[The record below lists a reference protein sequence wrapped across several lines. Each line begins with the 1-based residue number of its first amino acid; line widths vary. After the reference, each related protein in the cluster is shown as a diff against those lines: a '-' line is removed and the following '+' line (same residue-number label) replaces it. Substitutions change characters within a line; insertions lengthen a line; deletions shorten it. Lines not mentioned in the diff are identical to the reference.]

1 MSIVENSIDRKRIG
15 KDDWYM
21 EIAKAISMRST
32 CIRAR
37 SGSVI
42 IKNDVIVS
50 TGYSGSSR
58 GELNCCDIGICER
71 DRLGIRPGERYEIC
85 RSVHSE
91 ANAIINAARSGTSVI
106 DGDMY
111 LYFERLDGQ
120 KTKHGG
126 PCLMCSRII
135 RNAGIKKFV
144 IREIV

>member
-1 MSIVENSIDRKRIG
+1 
-15 KDDWYM
+15 M

-37 SGSVI
+37 AGSVI

-50 TGYSGSSR
+50 TGYCGSSR
-58 GELNCCDIGICER
+58 GEPNCCDIGMCER

-85 RSVHSE
+85 QSVHSE
-91 ANAIINAARSGTSVI
+91 ANAIINAARSGISVL

-120 KTKHGG
+120 KVKHGG
-126 PCLMCSRII
+126 PCLMCSKMLK
-135 RNAGIKKFV
+135 NAGIKKFV
-144 IREIV
+144 IKEIV